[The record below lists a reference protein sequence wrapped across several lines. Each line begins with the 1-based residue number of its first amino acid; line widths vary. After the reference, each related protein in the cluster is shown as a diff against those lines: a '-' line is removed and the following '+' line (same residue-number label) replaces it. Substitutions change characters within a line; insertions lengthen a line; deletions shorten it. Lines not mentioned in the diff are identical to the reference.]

1 MDHGSP
7 MNSEFYSYNF
17 LRVVNQNKE
26 TVFMAAAAHGN
37 VQIFNMLTDLTGN
50 LDSTCSY
57 HSVTIQPFC
66 HLL

>member
-1 MDHGSP
+1 MMEMKSKGLSMH
-7 MNSEFYSYNF
+7 SEFYSYNF

-50 LDSTCSY
+50 LDSSCSNQ
-57 HSVTIQPFC
+57 SVTIA
-66 HLL
+66 